1 LQRLSVRFSAAK
13 VDAHEPKGHLIMSST
28 IAVIGS
34 TGKTGR
40 RIADLLDERGLTVR
54 RLARGTSPAFDWEH
68 PEGWPQALQGVE
80 RLYAAFVPDLAV
92 PESDVAITRLIEV
105 ARNAGVRRIV
115 LLSGRGEAGARRCE
129 DILLASGIPATV
141 VRASWFTQNFTE
153 GMLRDAASS
162 GVLALPAGD
171 VREPFIDVD
180 DIAAVAVEALTG
192 EGHEGRL
199 YEVTGPQ
206 SLTFAEVATM
216 LSEINGREVVYLPV
230 TFDEFHAAVA
240 AEEGPDVA
248 TMLTE
253 LCREVLDGRNEAT
266 TTGVSDVLGRPARD
280 ARAVLAEA
288 AALGAWA

>member
-1 LQRLSVRFSAAK
+1 
-13 VDAHEPKGHLIMSST
+13 MSST

-40 RIADLLDERGLTVR
+40 RVADLLDERGHAVR
-54 RLARGTSPAFDWEH
+54 RLARGTSPAFDWQH

-92 PESDVAITRLIEV
+92 AGSDVAIARLIEV
-105 ARNAGVRRIV
+105 ARDAGVRRIV
-115 LLSGRGEAGARRCE
+115 LLSGRREAGALRCE
-129 DILLASGIPATV
+129 DLLLASGIPATV
-141 VRASWFTQNFTE
+141 VRSSWFTQNFTE

-162 GVLALPAGD
+162 GVLALPAGE

-180 DIAAVAVEALTG
+180 DLAAVAVEALTG
-192 EGHEGRL
+192 EGHEGRVF
-199 YEVTGPQ
+199 EVTGPQ
-206 SLTFAEVATM
+206 SLSFAEIASL

-240 AEEGPDVA
+240 AEEGPEVA

-253 LCREVLDGRNEAT
+253 LCREVLDGRNEPT
-266 TTGVSDVLGRPARD
+266 TTGVYEVLGRPARD
-280 ARAVLAEA
+280 VRTVLTEA
-288 AALGAWA
+288 AAVGARA

>member
-1 LQRLSVRFSAAK
+1 M
-13 VDAHEPKGHLIMSST
+13 GST

-40 RIADLLDERGLTVR
+40 RIAELLDERSRTVR
-54 RLARGTSPAFDWEH
+54 RLARGTSPAFDWER
-68 PEGWPQALQGVE
+68 PEGWPDALQGVD

-92 PESDVAITRLIEV
+92 PGSDVAITRLIEV

-129 DILLASGIPATV
+129 NLVLACGIPATV

-153 GMLRDAASS
+153 GMLSRAASS
-162 GVLALPAGD
+162 GVLALPAGE

-180 DIAAVAVEALTG
+180 DLADVAVEALTG
-192 EGHEGRL
+192 DGHEGHV
-199 YEVTGPQ
+199 YEVTGPE
-206 SLTFAEVATM
+206 SLSFADVAGL
-216 LSEINGREVVYLPV
+216 LSEVTGREVVYLPV

-240 AEEGPDVA
+240 AEEGAEVA

-280 ARAVLAEA
+280 VRTVLAQSGVRTAEVTGEEIVG
-288 AALGAWA
+288 LVTGAISAV

>member
-1 LQRLSVRFSAAK
+1 
-13 VDAHEPKGHLIMSST
+13 MTST

-40 RIADLLDERGLTVR
+40 RIADLLDERGHTVR

-68 PEGWPQALQGVE
+68 PAGWTQALQDVD
-80 RLYAAFVPDLAV
+80 RLYAAFVPDIAV
-92 PESDVAITRLIEV
+92 PGADVAITRLIDV
-105 ARNAGVRRIV
+105 ARDAGVRRIV

-153 GMLRDAASS
+153 GMLRDAASR

-206 SLTFAEVATM
+206 SLSFAEVASM

-240 AEEGPDVA
+240 AEEGPEVA

-253 LCREVLDGRNEAT
+253 LCRVVLDGRNEAT
-266 TTGVSDVLGRPARD
+266 TRGVSEVLGRPARD
-280 ARAVLAEA
+280 VRTVLTEA
-288 AALGAWA
+288 AAVGARA